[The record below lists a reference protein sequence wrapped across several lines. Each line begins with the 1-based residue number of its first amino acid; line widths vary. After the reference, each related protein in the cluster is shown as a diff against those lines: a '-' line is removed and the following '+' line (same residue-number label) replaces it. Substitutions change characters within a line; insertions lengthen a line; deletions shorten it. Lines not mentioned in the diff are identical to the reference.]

1 MIPRAL
7 FLFLAAGAVA
17 CASSGPRPLRPA
29 AEEVVDASARLA
41 WTAALQAVTDQ
52 GLPLRLSDPDT
63 RTIET
68 DLVDVAEYRPEA
80 NQYPYAERL
89 VRFRVLVTVDPE
101 GEGARVLFFGIYSP
115 FQTGLANT
123 RRNEREIP
131 RDHPA
136 MRLIRDM
143 ASKVRKT
150 IEGG

>member
-1 MIPRAL
+1 VTGRAL
-7 FLFLAAGAVA
+7 VIFLAAGSVA
-17 CASSGPRPLRPA
+17 CVSSGPRPLRPA

-52 GLPLRLSDPDT
+52 GLPIRLSDPEN

-68 DLVDVAEYRPEA
+68 DLVDVAEYRQEA
-80 NQYPYAERL
+80 MQYPYAERI
-89 VRFRVLVTVDPE
+89 VRFRILVTVDSE
-101 GEGARVLFFGIYSP
+101 SDDARVLFFGMYSP
-115 FQTGLANT
+115 FQTGLSNA

-143 ASKVRKT
+143 ASQVRKT